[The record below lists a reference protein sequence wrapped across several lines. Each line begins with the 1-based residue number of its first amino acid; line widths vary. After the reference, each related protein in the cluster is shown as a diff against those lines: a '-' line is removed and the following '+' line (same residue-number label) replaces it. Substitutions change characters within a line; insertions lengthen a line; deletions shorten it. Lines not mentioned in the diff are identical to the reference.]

1 MRRHLRIQRIQRHD
15 HRRDQTDQRILIFSL
30 WYRFGNS
37 HANVCFG
44 RRNVSNPAS
53 WLSPWCSIHTL
64 LMSPRGSSFPEN
76 AMPRVALVVDDSML
90 IRHTVCRF
98 LEERGFSVESASNGQ
113 EALET
118 LKRIRPDIIITDMQM
133 PKMNG
138 GEFITALKAHPVT
151 ANIPVVIVAGR
162 QSGFDESEKRA
173 QFAIFKD
180 IDIETQ
186 LAKALETILNAPA
199 VKGQASGK

>member
-1 MRRHLRIQRIQRHD
+1 
-15 HRRDQTDQRILIFSL
+15 
-30 WYRFGNS
+30 
-37 HANVCFG
+37 
-44 RRNVSNPAS
+44 
-53 WLSPWCSIHTL
+53 
-64 LMSPRGSSFPEN
+64 
-76 AMPRVALVVDDSML
+76 MPRVALVVDDSML

-138 GEFITALKAHPVT
+138 GEFITALKTHPVT

-173 QFAIFKD
+173 QFAILK
-180 IDIETQ
+180 
-186 LAKALETILNAPA
+186 ILIL
-199 VKGQASGK
+199 KLSSQRHLRLS